1 MTSTPSREE
10 KTSTYMKLTKRELVE
25 MLIALNE
32 VLEGI
37 NKPIAQYIMLD
48 DLYEK
53 QMKDRKKTKTHG

>member
-1 MTSTPSREE
+1 MPNTPSREE

-37 NKPIAQYIMLD
+37 NKPVAQYIMLD

-53 QMKDRKKTKTHG
+53 QMKGRKKSKADG